1 MYSETFRTLERPSE
15 SIADF
20 KDFQYPI
27 LITQGAIW
35 IAVFI
40 AICCGVRFVGKVSN
54 IISSVSF
61 ILSLQ
66 TIAFVLML
74 AFSSLLVFFLRSATL
89 GGVTEI
95 LDIYWKAT
103 DWERLVDYQV
113 WRLAVEQA
121 ILGTGIGYG
130 AFITMSSYMKRS
142 NNLVW

>member
-1 MYSETFRTLERPSE
+1 MERPSE

-27 LITQGAIW
+27 LIAQGAIW
-35 IAVFI
+35 IAIFV
-40 AICCGVRFVGKVSN
+40 AICFGVRFVGKTV
-54 IISSVSF
+54 
-61 ILSLQ
+61 
-66 TIAFVLML
+66 AFVLML

-95 LDIYWKAT
+95 LEIYWKAT
-103 DWERLVDYQV
+103 DWEKLADYQV
-113 WRLAVEQA
+113 WRLAIEQA

-142 NNLVW
+142 NNLVWLVFFYF